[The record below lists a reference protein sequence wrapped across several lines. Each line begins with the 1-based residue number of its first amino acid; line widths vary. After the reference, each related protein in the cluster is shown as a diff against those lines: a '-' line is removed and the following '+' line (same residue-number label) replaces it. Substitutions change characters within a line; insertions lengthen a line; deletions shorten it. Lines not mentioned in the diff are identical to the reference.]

1 MTTYR
6 VYLFTRGNGATSN
19 LTFVYSF
26 IQSTALFAL
35 LKAMRFTLTK
45 VKSKLT
51 FVKCFALCSELT
63 NSCTK
68 YLNLP
73 VTVEAN
79 P

>member
-1 MTTYR
+1 MWVINYIR
-6 VYLFTRGNGATSN
+6 RICLLRAKEQLQISHV
-19 LTFVYSF
+19 F
-26 IQSTALFAL
+26 IQSTALL
-35 LKAMRFTLTK
+35 LYQCLRFTLTK